1 MEECAQICGG
11 DAATA
16 CGHGDTAVGEMVV
29 ACSEQQTEGGDVNQG
44 YNQEAS
50 SVPY

>member
-1 MEECAQICGG
+1 
-11 DAATA
+11 
-16 CGHGDTAVGEMVV
+16 MVV